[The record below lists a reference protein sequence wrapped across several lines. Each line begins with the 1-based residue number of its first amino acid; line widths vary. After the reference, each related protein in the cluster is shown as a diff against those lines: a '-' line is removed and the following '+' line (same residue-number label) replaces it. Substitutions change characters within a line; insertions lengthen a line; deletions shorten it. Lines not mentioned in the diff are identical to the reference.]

1 MSERDYLT
9 CKQVIEDFLHDYV
22 AGALDAPTRAEFE
35 RHLGVCPAC
44 VNYLDS
50 YRTTIA
56 LSQGALDREPSS
68 DAAPPPE
75 GLIRAILESR
85 KKSAD

>member
-56 LSQGALDREPSS
+56 LSRARSIAS
-68 DAAPPPE
+68 RPPTRRP
-75 GLIRAILESR
+75 RPR
-85 KKSAD
+85 V